1 MMKKKLKLFLAILIF
16 FVTANL
22 VATDVYATSGYDTQ
36 LEEVS
41 SQVDEI
47 LEEFDISYS
56 FEDMSDLSLTEL
68 FSSIKEAIAA
78 RVRAPFT
85 ALGTILIV
93 IVFTSLMKSV
103 GETALRNS
111 PSSNMYNLVCVLT
124 AVTVIAPMLLNAYGN
139 AEEAI
144 DTGRGFMRIF
154 IPVFVGITVASGHI
168 TSAGV
173 YNAVTLLSAEFIVEL
188 SRNFLMPLLSVA
200 VALAVSGSIFSNA
213 AVDSIISLIK
223 KLITWTMTVAVTL
236 FSGFVSLKCSLGARA
251 DGFAVKTVKFMISGF
266 VPVVGSAVSDAYT
279 TVKGSF
285 DVMRCT
291 IGLAGTVAVVM
302 ILLPP
307 VVELLLYRV
316 VMWIG
321 TAVAEMFSVNSLA
334 KLMKNLDCGLSIA
347 MSILLCFSMMFIICT
362 GILMK
367 VSG

>member
-1 MMKKKLKLFLAILIF
+1 MKKTLKLLIVIIILI
-16 FVTANL
+16 VTANL
-22 VATDVYATSGYDTQ
+22 ASLNVYAVSEYDTQ
-36 LEEVS
+36 LDEVS

-47 LEEFDISYS
+47 LEQFDIAYS
-56 FEDMSDLSLTEL
+56 FEDMSDFSLTEL
-68 FSSIKEAIAA
+68 VSSVKDVIAA
-78 RVRAPFT
+78 RARAPFT

-93 IVFTSLMKSV
+93 IVFTSLMKCV
-103 GETALRNS
+103 GETALINS

-139 AEEAI
+139 AENAI
-144 DTGRGFMRIF
+144 ARGGDFMRIF

-168 TSAGV
+168 TSAGI
-173 YNAVTLLSAEFIVEL
+173 YNAVTLLSAELIVEL
-188 SRNFLMPLLSVA
+188 SRNFLMPLLSVT

-213 AVDSIISLIK
+213 AVDSIINLIK
-223 KLITWTMTVAVTL
+223 KLITWSVTVAVTL
-236 FSGFVSLKCSLGARA
+236 FSGFVSLKCSLGSKA
-251 DGFAVKTVKFMISGF
+251 DGFGVKTVKFMISGF

-291 IGLAGTVAVVM
+291 IGLAGTIAIVM

-307 VVELLLYRV
+307 VIELLFYRI

-334 KLMKNLDCGLSIA
+334 KLMKNIDCGLSIA
-347 MSILLCFSMMFIICT
+347 MSVLICFSMMFIICT